1 MVQFNNQSYIFKMY
15 IFLNVKFMILCAF
28 VKKGHFLMN
37 NLQLSSI
44 KLIVFLVVDSLGSNL
59 Q

>member
-28 VKKGHFLMN
+28 VKKGYCLMN